1 MKKYILI
8 LSAVLL
14 FTISVYTVV
23 NYNKKNNT
31 FVQNSNGINTKSSTL
46 ENSSNKS
53 ASSNLASSTKVKATD
68 FKLKDLN
75 GKEVSLS
82 DFKGK
87 KVFLNFWA
95 TWCPPCKA
103 EMPDI
108 EKFYQETKDSNL
120 VILAVNLGED
130 KQTVKSFIDKNKYN
144 FNILLDSN
152 QDVAVKY
159 NIVSIP
165 TSFFI
170 DKDGNIVSKKIGAM
184 SIEEM
189 KSYVNSLN
197 N

>member
-1 MKKYILI
+1 MKKSFFILAITI
-8 LSAVLL
+8 LFGVSL
-14 FTISVYTVV
+14 YTVI
-23 NYNKKNNT
+23 NYNKNKTINSENPNN
-31 FVQNSNGINTKSSTL
+31 NIISSPV
-46 ENSSNKS
+46 ENSGNKIDMENS
-53 ASSNLASSTKVKATD
+53 QTTTKEKAID

-75 GKEVSLS
+75 GKDVSLN

-87 KVFLNFWA
+87 NVLLNFWA

-108 EKFYQETKDSNL
+108 EKLYQENKNSDL

-130 KQTVKSFIDKNKYN
+130 KQTVKSFIEKNKYN
-144 FNILLDSN
+144 FDILLDSD
-152 QDVAVKY
+152 QDVAIKY

-170 DKDGNIVSKKIGAM
+170 DKEGKIVSKKIGAM
-184 SIEEM
+184 TLEEM
-189 KSYVNSLN
+189 KSYINLLN

>member
-1 MKKYILI
+1 MKKSLFILAITI
-8 LSAVLL
+8 LFGVSL
-14 FTISVYTVV
+14 YTVI
-23 NYNKKNNT
+23 NYNKNKTIN
-31 FVQNSNGINTKSSTL
+31 QENSNNISLPVETDGNKIDM
-46 ENSSNKS
+46 ENSQTT
-53 ASSNLASSTKVKATD
+53 TKEKAID

-75 GKEVSLS
+75 GKYVSLN

-87 KVFLNFWA
+87 NVLLNFWA

-108 EKFYQETKDSNL
+108 EKLYQENKNSDL

-130 KQTVKSFIDKNKYN
+130 KQTVKSFIEKNKYN
-144 FNILLDSN
+144 FDILLDSD

-170 DKDGNIVSKKIGAM
+170 DKEGNIVSKKIGAM
-184 SIEEM
+184 TLEEM
-189 KSYVNSLN
+189 KSYINLLN

>member
-1 MKKYILI
+1 MKRTILI
-8 LSAVLL
+8 LSTIFL
-14 FTISVYTVV
+14 FGLSIYTVL
-23 NYNKKNNT
+23 NYNKSIADT
-31 FVQNSNGINTKSSTL
+31 AQNSNQINITSSAQ
-46 ENSSNKS
+46 NSSDAAAKGK
-53 ASSNLASSTKVKATD
+53 LATSIKVKATD

-87 KVFLNFWA
+87 KVLLNFWA

-108 EKFYQETKDSNL
+108 EKLYQATKNSNL

-130 KQTVKSFIDKNKYN
+130 KQTVKSFMDKNKYN
-144 FNILLDSN
+144 FNILLDSE
-152 QDVAVKY
+152 QAAAIKY

-170 DKDGNIVSKKIGAM
+170 DENGTIVSKKIGPM
-184 SIEEM
+184 NIDEM
-189 KSYVNSLN
+189 KSYLK
-197 N
+197 

>member
-1 MKKYILI
+1 MKKSLFILAITI
-8 LSAVLL
+8 LFGVSL
-14 FTISVYTVV
+14 YTVI
-23 NYNKKNNT
+23 NYNKNKTINLG
-31 FVQNSNGINTKSSTL
+31 NSNNISLPVETDDNKIDM
-46 ENSSNKS
+46 ENSQTT
-53 ASSNLASSTKVKATD
+53 TKEKAID

-75 GKEVSLS
+75 GKDVSLN

-87 KVFLNFWA
+87 NVLLNFWA

-108 EKFYQETKDSNL
+108 EKLYQENKNSDL

-130 KQTVKSFIDKNKYN
+130 KQTVKSFIEKNKYN
-144 FNILLDSN
+144 FDILLDSD
-152 QDVAVKY
+152 QDVAIKY

-170 DKDGNIVSKKIGAM
+170 DKEGNIVSKKIGAM
-184 SIEEM
+184 TLEEM
-189 KSYVNSLN
+189 KSYINLLN

>member
-1 MKKYILI
+1 MKKSLFILAITI
-8 LSAVLL
+8 LFGVSL
-14 FTISVYTVV
+14 YTVI
-23 NYNKKNNT
+23 NYNKNKT
-31 FVQNSNGINTKSSTL
+31 INL
-46 ENSSNKS
+46 ENSNNISSPVETDGNKIDIENS
-53 ASSNLASSTKVKATD
+53 QTTTKEKAID

-75 GKEVSLS
+75 GKDVSLN

-87 KVFLNFWA
+87 NVLLNFWA

-108 EKFYQETKDSNL
+108 EKLYQENKNSDL

-130 KQTVKSFIDKNKYN
+130 KQTVKSFIEKNKYN
-144 FNILLDSN
+144 FDILLDSD
-152 QDVAVKY
+152 QDVAIKY

-170 DKDGNIVSKKIGAM
+170 DKEGNIVSKKIGAM
-184 SIEEM
+184 TLEEM
-189 KSYVNSLN
+189 KSYINLLN

>member
-1 MKKYILI
+1 MKKTILI
-8 LSAVLL
+8 LSTIFL
-14 FTISVYTVV
+14 FGISIYTVL
-23 NYNKKNNT
+23 NYNKSIAGPA
-31 FVQNSNGINTKSSTL
+31 QNSNQLNITSSEQNPSDATA
-46 ENSSNKS
+46 KGK
-53 ASSNLASSTKVKATD
+53 LATSIKVKATD

-87 KVFLNFWA
+87 KVLLNFWA

-108 EKFYQETKDSNL
+108 EKIYQETKNSNL

-130 KQTVKSFIDKNKYN
+130 KQTVKSFMDKNKYN
-144 FNILLDSN
+144 FNILLDSE
-152 QDVAVKY
+152 QAAAIKY

-170 DKDGNIVSKKIGAM
+170 DENGTIISKKIGPM
-184 SIEEM
+184 NIDEM
-189 KSYVNSLN
+189 KSYLK
-197 N
+197 

>member
-1 MKKYILI
+1 MKKSLFILAITI
-8 LSAVLL
+8 LFGVSL
-14 FTISVYTVV
+14 YTVI
-23 NYNKKNNT
+23 NYNKNKTINLK
-31 FVQNSNGINTKSSTL
+31 NSNNISLPVETDGNKIDM
-46 ENSSNKS
+46 ENSQTT
-53 ASSNLASSTKVKATD
+53 TKEKAID

-75 GKEVSLS
+75 GKDVSLN

-87 KVFLNFWA
+87 NVLLNFWA

-108 EKFYQETKDSNL
+108 EKLYQENKNSDL

-130 KQTVKSFIDKNKYN
+130 KQTVKSFIEKNKYN
-144 FNILLDSN
+144 FDILLDSD
-152 QDVAVKY
+152 QDVAIKY

-170 DKDGNIVSKKIGAM
+170 DKEGNIVSKKIGAM
-184 SIEEM
+184 TLEEM
-189 KSYVNSLN
+189 KSYINLLN

>member
-1 MKKYILI
+1 M
-8 LSAVLL
+8 
-14 FTISVYTVV
+14 
-23 NYNKKNNT
+23 
-31 FVQNSNGINTKSSTL
+31 
-46 ENSSNKS
+46 ENSQTT
-53 ASSNLASSTKVKATD
+53 TKEKAID

-75 GKEVSLS
+75 GKDVSLN

-87 KVFLNFWA
+87 NVLLNFWA

-108 EKFYQETKDSNL
+108 EKLYQENKNSDL

-130 KQTVKSFIDKNKYN
+130 KQTVKSFIEKNKYN
-144 FNILLDSN
+144 FDILLDSD
-152 QDVAVKY
+152 QDVAIKY

-170 DKDGNIVSKKIGAM
+170 DKEGNIVSKKIGAM
-184 SIEEM
+184 TLEEM
-189 KSYVNSLN
+189 KSYINLLN

>member
-1 MKKYILI
+1 MKKSLFILAITI
-8 LSAVLL
+8 LFGVSL
-14 FTISVYTVV
+14 YTVI
-23 NYNKKNNT
+23 NYNKNKTINLG
-31 FVQNSNGINTKSSTL
+31 NSNNISLPVETDGNKIDM
-46 ENSSNKS
+46 ENSQTT
-53 ASSNLASSTKVKATD
+53 TKENAID

-75 GKEVSLS
+75 GKDVSLN

-87 KVFLNFWA
+87 NVLLNFWA

-108 EKFYQETKDSNL
+108 EKLYQENKNSDL

-130 KQTVKSFIDKNKYN
+130 KQTVKSFIEKNKYN
-144 FNILLDSN
+144 FDILLDSD
-152 QDVAVKY
+152 QDVAIKY

-170 DKDGNIVSKKIGAM
+170 DKEGNIVSKKIGAM
-184 SIEEM
+184 TLEEM
-189 KSYVNSLN
+189 KSYINLLN

>member
-1 MKKYILI
+1 MKKSLFILAITI
-8 LSAVLL
+8 LFGVSL
-14 FTISVYTVV
+14 YTVI
-23 NYNKKNNT
+23 NYNKNKTINLG
-31 FVQNSNGINTKSSTL
+31 NSNNISLPVETDGNKIDM
-46 ENSSNKS
+46 ENSQTT
-53 ASSNLASSTKVKATD
+53 TKEKAID

-75 GKEVSLS
+75 GKDVSLN

-87 KVFLNFWA
+87 NVLLNFWA

-108 EKFYQETKDSNL
+108 EKLYQENKNSDL

-130 KQTVKSFIDKNKYN
+130 KQTVKSFIEKNKYT
-144 FNILLDSN
+144 FDILLDSD
-152 QDVAVKY
+152 QDVAIKY

-170 DKDGNIVSKKIGAM
+170 DKEGNIVSKKIGAM
-184 SIEEM
+184 TLEEM
-189 KSYVNSLN
+189 KSYINLLN

>member
-1 MKKYILI
+1 MKKSLFILAITI
-8 LSAVLL
+8 LFGVSL
-14 FTISVYTVV
+14 YTVI
-23 NYNKKNNT
+23 NYNKNKTINSE
-31 FVQNSNGINTKSSTL
+31 NSNNISLPVETDGNKIDM
-46 ENSSNKS
+46 ENSQTT
-53 ASSNLASSTKVKATD
+53 TKEKAID

-75 GKEVSLS
+75 GKDVSLN

-87 KVFLNFWA
+87 NVLLNFWA

-108 EKFYQETKDSNL
+108 EKLYQENKNSDL

-130 KQTVKSFIDKNKYN
+130 KQTVKSFIEKNKYN
-144 FNILLDSN
+144 FDILLDSD
-152 QDVAVKY
+152 QDVAIKY

-170 DKDGNIVSKKIGAM
+170 DKEGNIVSKKIGAM
-184 SIEEM
+184 TLEEM
-189 KSYVNSLN
+189 KSYINLLN

>member
-1 MKKYILI
+1 MKKSLFALAIT
-8 LSAVLL
+8 LL
-14 FTISVYTVV
+14 FGVSLYTVI
-23 NYNKKNNT
+23 NYNKNKTIN
-31 FVQNSNGINTKSSTL
+31 QENSNNISL
-46 ENSSNKS
+46 PVENSNDKIAMENSQTPIKE
-53 ASSNLASSTKVKATD
+53 KAID

-75 GKEVSLS
+75 GNDVSLN

-87 KVFLNFWA
+87 NVLLNFWA

-103 EMPDI
+103 EMPDM
-108 EKFYQETKDSNL
+108 EKFYQENKNSDL

-144 FNILLDSN
+144 FNILLDSD
-152 QDVAVKY
+152 QDVAIKY

-170 DKDGNIVSKKIGAM
+170 DKESNIVSRKIGAM
-184 SIEEM
+184 TIEEM
-189 KSYVNSLN
+189 KSYVNLLN

>member
-1 MKKYILI
+1 MKKFLFVLAIT
-8 LSAVLL
+8 LL
-14 FTISVYTVV
+14 FGISIYTMI
-23 NYNKKNNT
+23 NYNKNKTINSENLNK
-31 FVQNSNGINTKSSTL
+31 NSNSTV
-46 ENSSNKS
+46 ENSSDKIAIENPQTPTKQKS
-53 ASSNLASSTKVKATD
+53 ID

-75 GKEVSLS
+75 GKEVSLN

-87 KVFLNFWA
+87 NVLLNFWA

-108 EKFYQETKDSNL
+108 EKFYQENKNSDL

-144 FNILLDSN
+144 FDILLDSN
-152 QDVAVKY
+152 QDVATKY

-170 DKDGNIVSKKIGAM
+170 DKEGNIVSKKIGAM
-184 SIEEM
+184 TIEEM
-189 KSYVNSLN
+189 KSYVNSLSN
-197 N
+197 

>member
-1 MKKYILI
+1 MKKSLFILAITI
-8 LSAVLL
+8 LFGVSL
-14 FTISVYTVV
+14 YTVI
-23 NYNKKNNT
+23 NYNKNKTINSENPNN
-31 FVQNSNGINTKSSTL
+31 ISSTV
-46 ENSSNKS
+46 ENSGNKIDMENS
-53 ASSNLASSTKVKATD
+53 QTTTKAKAID

-75 GKEVSLS
+75 GKDVSLN

-87 KVFLNFWA
+87 NVLLNFWA

-108 EKFYQETKDSNL
+108 EKLYQENKNSDL

-130 KQTVKSFIDKNKYN
+130 KQTVKSFIEKNKYN
-144 FNILLDSN
+144 FDILLDSD
-152 QDVAVKY
+152 QDVAIKY

-170 DKDGNIVSKKIGAM
+170 DKEGNIVSKKIGAM
-184 SIEEM
+184 TLEEM
-189 KSYVNSLN
+189 KSYINLLN

>member
-1 MKKYILI
+1 MKKSLFIFAITILFGVS
-8 LSAVLL
+8 L
-14 FTISVYTVV
+14 YTVI
-23 NYNKKNNT
+23 NYNKNKT
-31 FVQNSNGINTKSSTL
+31 INL
-46 ENSSNKS
+46 ENSNNISLPVETDGNKIDMENS
-53 ASSNLASSTKVKATD
+53 QTTTKEKAID

-75 GKEVSLS
+75 GKDVSLN

-87 KVFLNFWA
+87 NVLLNFWA

-108 EKFYQETKDSNL
+108 EKLYQENKNSDL

-130 KQTVKSFIDKNKYN
+130 KQTVKSFIEKNKYN
-144 FNILLDSN
+144 FDILLDSD
-152 QDVAVKY
+152 QDVAIKY

-170 DKDGNIVSKKIGAM
+170 DKEGNIVSKKIGAM
-184 SIEEM
+184 TLEEM
-189 KSYVNSLN
+189 KSYINLLN

>member
-1 MKKYILI
+1 MKKSLFILAITI
-8 LSAVLL
+8 LFGVSL
-14 FTISVYTVV
+14 YTVI
-23 NYNKKNNT
+23 NYNKNKT
-31 FVQNSNGINTKSSTL
+31 INL
-46 ENSSNKS
+46 ENSNNISLPVETDGNKIDMENS
-53 ASSNLASSTKVKATD
+53 QTTTKEKAID

-75 GKEVSLS
+75 GKDVSLN

-87 KVFLNFWA
+87 NVLLNFWA

-108 EKFYQETKDSNL
+108 EKLYQENKNSDL

-130 KQTVKSFIDKNKYN
+130 KQTVKSFIEKNKYN
-144 FNILLDSN
+144 FDILLDSD
-152 QDVAVKY
+152 QDVAIKY

-170 DKDGNIVSKKIGAM
+170 DKEGNIVSKKIGAM
-184 SIEEM
+184 TLEEM
-189 KSYVNSLN
+189 KSYINLLN